1 MKCVD
6 AIEGT
11 VKNVLKQIHQV
22 SIEDNL
28 DDTEY
33 VRTVKAVIDGT
44 DQFLK
49 SNPELV
55 ENPQILK
62 NVLFDYSRSL
72 WLAGQGMTDQI
83 KAAPDDTNKDENEEY
98 QTYYYDYI
106 YHRGVYPR

>member
-11 VKNVLKQIHQV
+11 VKNVLKRIHQV

-33 VRTVKAVIDGT
+33 VRNVKAVIDGT

-49 SNPELV
+49 DNPELV
-55 ENPQILK
+55 GDPQLLK
-62 NVLFDYSRSL
+62 EVLFNYSRTL
-72 WLAGQGMTDQI
+72 WLKGYEVAEQT
-83 KAAPDDTNKDENEEY
+83 KAPLDDTAKDENEEY